1 MLSLPSVL
9 ETKTLKSQHR
19 SIVFQRNRPEAV
31 RLHSRYLPFNWW
43 NADIRLAELPKTG
56 TSGHS
61 PVTRKALEG
70 SRMEGRSS
78 KPASVP
84 TAAVFLSYASEDAE
98 AAERIAAA
106 PRAAGIEVSK
116 WLLNRRVLER
126 HTFRDEEAAESR

>member
-1 MLSLPSVL
+1 
-9 ETKTLKSQHR
+9 
-19 SIVFQRNRPEAV
+19 
-31 RLHSRYLPFNWW
+31 
-43 NADIRLAELPKTG
+43 
-56 TSGHS
+56 
-61 PVTRKALEG
+61 
-70 SRMEGRSS
+70 MEGRSS